1 MAPVCIRHLMS
12 RNWTNRHL
20 QTQTPGFAQISFLV
34 IKYIV
39 LLCIIILIYNI
50 LVTGLV
56 EGTGLHAIA
65 QAEASHASA
74 FCHPHGLPDLLFT
87 KKSPS
92 HPHRQYHVS
101 HRPTSSRLSGD
112 QAIFW
117 PQRAIT
123 PPELFGA
130 ESLGDQTPDGRA
142 VGGGSGPFGFA
153 PTRWEQRRATRVWLN
168 DWVCRACSANLLDGW
183 EGSS

>member
-1 MAPVCIRHLMS
+1 MVDRRTINRWRALAVLNGILTYCTARLFELIRGDYKPFIALEES
-12 RNWTNRHL
+12 
-20 QTQTPGFAQISFLV
+20 AQ
-34 IKYIV
+34 
-39 LLCIIILIYNI
+39 
-50 LVTGLV
+50 
-56 EGTGLHAIA
+56 ER
-65 QAEASHASA
+65 
-74 FCHPHGLPDLLFT
+74 DLLAFEPPAKGT
-87 KKSPS
+87 ALIK
-92 HPHRQYHVS
+92 
-101 HRPTSSRLSGD
+101 LL